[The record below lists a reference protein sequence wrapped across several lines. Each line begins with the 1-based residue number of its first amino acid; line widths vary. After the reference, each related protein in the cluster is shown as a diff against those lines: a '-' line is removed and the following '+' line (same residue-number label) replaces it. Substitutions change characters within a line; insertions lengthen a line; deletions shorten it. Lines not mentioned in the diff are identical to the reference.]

1 VLKAEALK
9 ALARLPADR
18 GLRAKVVPYVG
29 HREAWLR
36 GAALAALAHTDRDE
50 FALVLSGMDADADWS
65 VRAALAGALG
75 DAGDEVSLGILFSM
89 LKDEDARVLP
99 AVLEALR
106 KARGN
111 DAVDTL
117 VRQLE
122 HPDFAVRAAA
132 AENLAELKATGLSAQ
147 LSAAYHKALP
157 DVDLDARLGI
167 VAALAVQKDDAAKTA
182 LRTVATT
189 DPSRVV
195 RMRAGAAL
203 KGLGE
208 TPPAPG
214 PEAVERPLYDYRL
227 AMAPYDP
234 VPGQPLYTP
243 RAFVHTRRG
252 DIEIHLNIVEA
263 PLAVASF
270 ISLAQRGFY
279 NGLDFHRVVP
289 GFVIQGGCPRGDGNG
304 GPGYTLRCEIGQKP
318 YGRGVVGMAL
328 SGKDTGGSQF
338 FITHVPTPHLDG
350 GYTVIGWV
358 ASGMDVVDKIR
369 PGDLIQR
376 IEIWNGR

>member
-1 VLKAEALK
+1 
-9 ALARLPADR
+9 
-18 GLRAKVVPYVG
+18 
-29 HREAWLR
+29 
-36 GAALAALAHTDRDE
+36 
-50 FALVLSGMDADADWS
+50 
-65 VRAALAGALG
+65 
-75 DAGDEVSLGILFSM
+75 
-89 LKDEDARVLP
+89 
-99 AVLEALR
+99 
-106 KARGN
+106 
-111 DAVDTL
+111 
-117 VRQLE
+117 
-122 HPDFAVRAAA
+122 
-132 AENLAELKATGLSAQ
+132 
-147 LSAAYHKALP
+147 
-157 DVDLDARLGI
+157 
-167 VAALAVQKDDAAKTA
+167 
-182 LRTVATT
+182 
-189 DPSRVV
+189 
-195 RMRAGAAL
+195 
-203 KGLGE
+203 
-208 TPPAPG
+208 
-214 PEAVERPLYDYRL
+214 
-227 AMAPYDP
+227 
-234 VPGQPLYTP
+234 
-243 RAFVHTRRG
+243 VHTRRG

-376 IEIWNGR
+376 VDIWNGR